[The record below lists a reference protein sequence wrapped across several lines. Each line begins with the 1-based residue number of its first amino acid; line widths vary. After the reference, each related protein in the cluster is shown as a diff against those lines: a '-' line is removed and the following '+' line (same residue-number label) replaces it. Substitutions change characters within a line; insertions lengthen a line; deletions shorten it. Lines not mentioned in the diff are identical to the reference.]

1 MDDSEFQRWAA
12 AVQRAYDALDSSTY
26 YQVLAVNPTDPQ
38 DVIRKAFHR
47 RSVQLHPDRHRQT
60 PEPVRSQVYAI
71 YKRITEAYGVLI
83 DPDLRRLYDAGL
95 KEGRLRFD
103 EEWAAAR
110 PQTAR
115 ESLRNPAAQRYYQAA
130 LEAVTRGDFKG
141 AELNVRLAVAHEGE
155 TPHLMEMLEALRARD
170 GSSGG
175 AAPSS
180 SGG

>member
-1 MDDSEFQRWAA
+1 MDDAEFQHWAG

-38 DVIRKAFHR
+38 EVIRKAFHR

-130 LEAVTRGDFKG
+130 LEAVSRGDVKG
-141 AELNVRLAVAHEGE
+141 AELNLRLAVAHEGE
-155 TPHLMEMLEALRARD
+155 TPHLMEMIEALRARS
-170 GSSGG
+170 GPPGG
-175 AAPSS
+175 A
-180 SGG
+180 